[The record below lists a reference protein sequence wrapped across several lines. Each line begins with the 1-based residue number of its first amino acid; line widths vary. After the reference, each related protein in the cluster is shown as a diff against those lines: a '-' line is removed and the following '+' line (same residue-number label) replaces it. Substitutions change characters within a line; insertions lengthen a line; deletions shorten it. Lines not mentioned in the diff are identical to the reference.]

1 MQNVKTNGLAKDAG
15 DSRGIATSV
24 ASKRTARKPVR
35 RTVMMR
41 LDGVTQ
47 ARIMVDMVVNAKLF

>member
-1 MQNVKTNGLAKDAG
+1 MQNVKTTGLAKRAG
-15 DSRGIATSV
+15 DLRRIATSIE
-24 ASKRTARKPVR
+24 SKRTARKPAR

-47 ARIMVDMVVNAKLF
+47 ARIMVGIVVNAKLF